1 MSRLVAVIVV
11 ASGLISV
18 GCGGEDPP
26 RPPADDMQGSDMEGS
41 DMEGSETDE
50 PNNLEPGLDFAITG
64 RSAPMTANAELKV
77 VEGELPVHVAI
88 MSHTSGTDFVMIDL
102 KFESLEEALGSHDVQ
117 LSLPNDGTHFANLSL
132 DDNWYYSQSG
142 ELTAS
147 VGADGSI
154 EGSFDID
161 LARGTLGA
169 PNEPVVFAP
178 SDVTTELKGTF
189 SGSWELNCH
198 SRLMGHMAVINGG
211 DYCDEFVLPE

>member
-11 ASGLISV
+11 ASGFISL

-26 RPPADDMQGSDMEGS
+26 RPADDMQAPDMEGAVT
-41 DMEGSETDE
+41 EE
-50 PNNLEPGLDFAITG
+50 PNTLDTGLAFSITG

-102 KFESLEEALGSHDVQ
+102 KFESLDEALGSHAVQ
-117 LSLPNDGTHFANLSL
+117 LSLPDDGTHFANLSL

-147 VGADGSI
+147 VGSDGSI

-189 SGSWELNCH
+189 SGSWALDCH
-198 SRLMGHMAVINGG
+198 SRLMGHMALINGG
-211 DYCDEFVLPE
+211 DFCEELVLPE

>member
-11 ASGLISV
+11 ASGFFSV

-26 RPPADDMQGSDMEGS
+26 RPAPD
-41 DMEGSETDE
+41 DMEGSEVEGAATED
-50 PNNLEPGLDFAITG
+50 PNDLEQGLAFAITG
-64 RSAPMTANAELKV
+64 RSTPMTANAQLKV
-77 VEGELPVHVAI
+77 VEGEVPVHIAI
-88 MSHTSGTDFVMIDL
+88 MSHTSGSDFVMIDL
-102 KFESLEEALGSHDVQ
+102 KFDSLDEALGSHAVQ
-117 LSLPNDGTHFANLSL
+117 LSLPDDGTHFANLSL

-154 EGSFDID
+154 EGSFDLD
-161 LARGTLGA
+161 LARGTLGE

-189 SGSWELNCH
+189 SGSWQLNCH
-198 SRLMGHMAVINGG
+198 SRLMGHMALINGG
-211 DYCDEFVLPE
+211 DYCDELVLPPE